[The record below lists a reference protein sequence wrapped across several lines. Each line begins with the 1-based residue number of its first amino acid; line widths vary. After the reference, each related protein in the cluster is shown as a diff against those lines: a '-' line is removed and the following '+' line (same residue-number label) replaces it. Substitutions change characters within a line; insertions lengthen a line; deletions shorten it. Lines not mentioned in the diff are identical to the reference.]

1 MTQSRSG
8 AATSWRVF
16 GLKEPKLRRLTR
28 LIVLFLLLTG
38 QIFGQI
44 PPNDQVPDPSPSAIA
59 IRWYQSG
66 NVLWIVTQ
74 AWALAV
80 LALLMFT
87 GLSAKMRNWAN
98 KRGRTWPL
106 SIGVYLIL
114 FSLFMLIVNLPLSYF
129 AGYVRPH
136 AFGLSNQS
144 VSRWFGNVLKSLV
157 VPSAQFPPFQ
167 VPGLFFGFLFVLL
180 LYSLLRKSPQRWWL
194 YAGMALMPLI
204 FFGALIKP
212 VWMDPLSHQ
221 YGPLKDK
228 AIESSILQ
236 LARHAGIDGGRVF
249 EVDMSRDT
257 KTMDANVSGF
267 LGTERIVVWDT
278 AIAGLEKTELLT
290 VLAHEMGH
298 YVLGHPGPRILL
310 QSFLLLTALGFV
322 HWAGRPLVKKYK
334 KYFGFDRMD
343 DIASLPLIFL
353 LLNVAILLL
362 LPADFAFL
370 RHQEHEADRFALE
383 LTRDNHAAATAFVKL
398 TQGVLGVPRHGWLYS
413 TWRDTHP
420 SLGERL
426 DFFNEYRPWQTGQPL
441 KYDHFLKAIQ

>member
-1 MTQSRSG
+1 MTQGGSAAGSPWRTLRS
-8 AATSWRVF
+8 
-16 GLKEPKLRRLTR
+16 LTR
-28 LIVLFLLLTG
+28 LIVLFLLLTDP
-38 QIFGQI
+38 IFGQI
-44 PPNDQVPDPSPSAIA
+44 PPNDRVPVPSPSAIA
-59 IRWYQSG
+59 IDWYRSG

-98 KRGRTWPL
+98 KLGRTWPL
-106 SIGVYLIL
+106 SIGVYLIV

-144 VSRWFGNVLKSLV
+144 VRRWFGNELMSLV
-157 VPSAQFPPFQ
+157 VPYAQFPPFQ
-167 VPGLFFGFLFVLL
+167 VPGLVFGFLFVLL
-180 LYSLLRKSPQRWWL
+180 LYSLLRKSPKRWWL

-204 FFGALIKP
+204 FFAALIKP
-212 VWMDPLSHQ
+212 VWIDPLSNQ

-228 AIESSILQ
+228 AIESSILE
-236 LARHAGIDGGRVF
+236 LAQHAGIDGGRVF

-278 AIAGLEKTELLT
+278 TIAGLDKRELLT

-298 YVLGHPGPRILL
+298 YVLGHPARRILA
-310 QSFLLLTALGFV
+310 QSFLLLAALGFV
-322 HWAGRPLVKKYK
+322 HWAGRPLIRKYK

-383 LTRDNHAAATAFVKL
+383 LTRDNHAAATAWVKFQQEGL
-398 TQGVLGVPRHGWLYS
+398 IMPRKGWLY
-413 TWRDTHP
+413 TAWRDTHP
-420 SLGERL
+420 SIGDRI
-426 DFFNEYRPWQTGQPL
+426 DFDNEYRPWQTGQPL
-441 KYDHFLKAIQ
+441 KYDRFFKATK